1 MQIIKYILLIIVFL
15 ISNKI
20 GRMLS
25 QRYKERVDEL
35 EEIKNAIQIFKTK
48 IKYTYDPIPEIF
60 TDISKNSRNNIGQ
73 IFKSA
78 VEKMKNKSAGI
89 AWEEALDENKENT
102 NLKEEDIE
110 ILKRLSKLLGMI
122 DAEGQI
128 SQIEITNQFLE
139 EQIVIAREEKQK
151 NQKLYQKLG
160 TTMGLVI
167 VILLI

>member
-1 MQIIKYILLIIVFL
+1 
-15 ISNKI
+15 
-20 GRMLS
+20 
-25 QRYKERVDEL
+25 
-35 EEIKNAIQIFKTK
+35 
-48 IKYTYDPIPEIF
+48 
-60 TDISKNSRNNIGQ
+60 
-73 IFKSA
+73 
-78 VEKMKNKSAGI
+78 MKNKSAGI

-110 ILKRLSKLLGMI
+110 ILKRLSKLLGMT

>member
-1 MQIIKYILLIIVFL
+1 MQVIKYILLIFVFI
-15 ISNKI
+15 ISNRIGKI
-20 GRMLS
+20 LA
-25 QRYKERVDEL
+25 QKYKERVDEL
-35 EEIKNAIQIFKTK
+35 EEMKNAIHLFKTK

-60 TDISKNSRNNIGQ
+60 IEIAKNTKNNIGD
-73 IFKSA
+73 IFKCT

-89 AWEEALDENKENT
+89 SWEEALDENKEKT

-110 ILKRLSKLLGMI
+110 VLKKLSKLLGMT

-139 EQIVIAREEKQK
+139 EKIVQAIEEKNK